1 MMSGLLNDVLFILQL
16 SHYLDIVEMNLAYQI
31 SLRSEDFFSAMASQ
45 DQLQDHV
52 GQTITEIKHLRSVM
66 VNQG

>member
-1 MMSGLLNDVLFILQL
+1 MHCNQIFYFFQL
-16 SHYLDIVEMNLAYQI
+16 SHYLDIIEMNLAYQI

-52 GQTITEIKHLRSVM
+52 GQTITEIMHLRYEKSM
-66 VNQG
+66 